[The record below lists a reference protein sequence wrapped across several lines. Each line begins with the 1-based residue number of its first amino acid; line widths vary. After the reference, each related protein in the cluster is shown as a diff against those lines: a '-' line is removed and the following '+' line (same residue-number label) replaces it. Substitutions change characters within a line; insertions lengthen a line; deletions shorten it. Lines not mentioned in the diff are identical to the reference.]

1 MKTIPPPCPEPED
14 GPKYWRSL
22 DHLAERPE
30 VREWIDREFPAGASL
45 APEGETRRGWMK
57 LMSASFLF
65 AGLGGMAAGCRR
77 PVEHL
82 TPFSKQPE
90 GYIHGKPQYFATAM
104 PNRASAISL
113 VVKSSDGRPT
123 KIEGNPLHPDSNGGT
138 DAYAQASILNL
149 YDPDRS
155 QRHTQGGN
163 DAKVEAVRDA
173 LAAINKKFAAN
184 GGEGLIFLAER
195 SSSPSRSR
203 LQAAIAEKLPKSK
216 WFAYEPIDF
225 ASAGTAYS
233 LAYGAEVVP
242 HVHLEKAR
250 RILSLDCDFAG
261 VELDSRHHIAGY
273 TAGRKPGDDMNR
285 LYVIESLMSL
295 TGGQADHRLRVRP
308 TDVVRIAALIAS
320 KLGITGE
327 LGVALTAL
335 SKGAEAHNAW
345 AEECAKDLL
354 DKKSDS
360 VVVAGYTQPLAV
372 HLIAAAMNQAL
383 GSVGKAVT
391 LIKNPEPANSGGIAE
406 CVAALNAGTDTLVI
420 LGGNPAY
427 NAPVDLEFPVAAKKA
442 KEIVRLGYYE
452 DETSALSTLGISAAH
467 YLESWGDA
475 RTCDGT
481 VVAVQPLI
489 EPLFAGL
496 TDLEV
501 LARIVGEAKVT
512 PNELVRDTWKDLND
526 AAWKK
531 FLHDGFIAD
540 SASKPLELT
549 FNAASVVSKLGA
561 ASAATDFDLVLYR
574 CAKMD
579 DGRFNNNGWMQELP
593 DPVTK
598 VTWDNVVLMSAKT
611 AKELG
616 VAGFQG
622 GKDNTSDKAHA
633 HDGQYRQAIIQ
644 ITVGGR
650 RVQGPVWVQ
659 PGMADN
665 TIGLALGYGRTRT
678 GRVGSQVGA
687 NAYSLFSAKN
697 ATGTPHITTGAKIE
711 RVPGMHILGVTQEH
725 GLMEGR
731 PIVREANLEQFK
743 AKTNF
748 AKNMDLESH
757 MSHYVP
763 MKKTPDGRNA
773 ERYQNIYEHPYDQH
787 PSTAS
792 KIHQWGMVIDLSTCV
807 GCSACVI
814 ACQSENNI
822 PIVGRDQVARGR
834 EMQWMRID
842 RYYSTSTESPL
853 SEEMAAADPQM
864 VTQPMFC
871 QHCEAAPCES
881 VCPVNATV
889 HDEEG
894 VNVMAYNR
902 CIGTRYCANN
912 CPFKVRRFNFFDYN
926 KRESDYGK
934 AQDQHIV
941 NMGNLYK
948 GFLGVDRD
956 KEPEWEIIKL
966 VKNPDVSVRMRGVME
981 KCTFC
986 IQRVEQ
992 AKIARKVA
1000 VGNSGDVA
1008 VPDGTIRTA
1017 CQEVCPA
1024 GAITFGNTLDPE
1036 SAVSKLK
1043 RDPRNYSVLGFLDVR
1058 PRVTYLARVRNPNP
1072 AIVKLEG
1079 RKLEDGPDTLRDY
1092 ERHRHENPFKEHG
1105 HGSGQEAK
1113 KHAAAGISAEK
1124 GAA

>member
-1 MKTIPPPCPEPED
+1 MKTIPPPCPEPEV

-22 DHLAERPE
+22 DQLAERPE
-30 VREWIDREFPAGASL
+30 VREWIEREFPAGASL
-45 APEGETRRGWMK
+45 APEGETRRSWMK
-57 LMSASFLF
+57 LMSASFMF
-65 AGLGGMAAGCRR
+65 AGLGGAAAGCRR

-104 PNRASAISL
+104 PNRASAVAL
-113 VVKSSDGRPT
+113 VVKSSEGRPT

-138 DAYAQASILNL
+138 DAFAQASILNL
-149 YDPDRS
+149 YDPDRA
-155 QRHTQGGN
+155 QRHSKGGN
-163 DAKVEAVRDA
+163 DVKSEAVRDA
-173 LAAINKKFAAN
+173 LSELNKKFAAN

-195 SSSPSRSR
+195 SSSPSRAR
-203 LQAAIAEKLPKSK
+203 LQTALAEKLPKSK
-216 WFAYEPIDF
+216 WFVYEPVDF
-225 ASAGTAYS
+225 GVSGTAYS
-233 LAYGAEVVP
+233 QAFGAEVSA
-242 HVHLEKAR
+242 HLHLDKAQ
-250 RILSLDCDFAG
+250 RILSLDCDFIG
-261 VELDSRHHIAGY
+261 GELDNHHHISGF
-273 TAGRKPGDDMNR
+273 TKGRKPGDTMNR
-285 LYVIESLMSL
+285 LYVVESLMTL

-308 TDVVRIAALIAS
+308 TDVIRVAALVAS

-327 LGVALTAL
+327 LGVALAAL
-335 SKGAEAHNAW
+335 SAGAEAHAPW

-354 DKKSDS
+354 SKKGEA
-360 VVVAGYTQPLAV
+360 VVVAGYAQPLAV
-372 HLIAAAMNQAL
+372 HLIVAAMNQAL
-383 GSVGKAVT
+383 ESVSKAVT
-391 LIKNPEPANSGGIAE
+391 LIKSPEPSGSGGIVD
-406 CVAALNAGTDTLVI
+406 CVAALNAGADTLVI

-427 NAPVDLEFPVAAKKA
+427 NAPVDVDFPAAAKKA
-442 KEIVRLGYYE
+442 KDVVRWGYYE
-452 DETSALSTLGISAAH
+452 DETSAIATWNIAAAH

-481 VVAVQPLI
+481 VVPVQPLI
-489 EPLFAGL
+489 EPLFGGF
-496 TDLEV
+496 TDIEL
-501 LARIVGEAKVT
+501 LARLVGEAKLT
-512 PNELVRDTWKDLND
+512 PVEIVRETWKDLNE

-540 SASKPLELT
+540 SAGKHLELT
-549 FNAASVVSKLGA
+549 FNAAAVVSKLGVA
-561 ASAATDFDLVLYR
+561 APAADFDVVLYR

-579 DGRFNNNGWMQELP
+579 DGRFNNNGWLQELP

-598 VTWDNVVLMSAKT
+598 ITWDNALLMSPKT
-611 AKELG
+611 AKDLG
-616 VAGFQG
+616 VAGLSG
-622 GKDNTSDKAHA
+622 GKSKTTDNAHA
-633 HDGQYRQAIIQ
+633 HDGQYRQFVIQ
-644 ITVGGR
+644 VTVGGR
-650 RVQGPVWVQ
+650 RVQAPVWVQ

-665 TIGLALGYGRTRT
+665 TVALALGYGRTKT
-678 GRVGSQVGA
+678 GRVGSEVGA
-687 NAYSLFSAKN
+687 NAYALLSTKNPSGSAHI
-697 ATGTPHITTGAKIE
+697 ATGGKLDRIPEKHLLA
-711 RVPGMHILGVTQEH
+711 VTQEH

-731 PIVREANLEQFK
+731 PIVREANLEQYKTK
-743 AKTNF
+743 ANF
-748 AKNMDLESH
+748 AQNMDLEAH
-757 MSHYVP
+757 LPHYVP
-763 MKKTPDGRNA
+763 KKTKPDGRNA
-773 ERYQNIYEHPYDQH
+773 ERYQNIYEHPYDAN
-787 PSTAS
+787 PSTVS
-792 KIHQWGMVIDLSTCV
+792 TIHQWGMVIDLSTCV

-842 RYYSTSTESPL
+842 RYYSTATDSPI
-853 SEEMAAADPQM
+853 SEELASADPQM

-894 VNVMAYNR
+894 INVMAYNR

-934 AQDQHIV
+934 AQNQHIV
-941 NMGNLYK
+941 NTANFYK
-948 GFLGVDRD
+948 GFLGVNRD

-986 IQRVEQ
+986 IQRIEQ
-992 AKIARKVA
+992 AKISRKVA

-1008 VPDGTIRTA
+1008 VPDGTIKTA

-1024 GAITFGNTLDPE
+1024 GAITFGNTLDAD

-1058 PRVTYLARVRNPNP
+1058 PRVTYLARIRNPNP

-1092 ERHRHENPFKEHG
+1092 ERHRHESPFKEHG
-1105 HGSGQEAK
+1105 QPTGNHEK
-1113 KHAAAGISAEK
+1113 KHAAAETTVGK